1 MKNNPENVAYNIRQN
16 LYVGLIHHPVYN
28 KFGDVVTTSITNLDI
43 HDISRTCLTFGVT
56 KFFII
61 NPLQTQKQIY
71 ERITKFWQSD
81 IANHYNPDR
90 VNALSIIDYAYDL
103 ESAIKQINSQE
114 EECAVVSTTAAEL
127 DGQLKVKDF
136 GQLDKPVFL
145 LFGTGNG
152 LTNEIHEQADHV
164 LEPIKG
170 VGDYNHLSVRSAV
183 AIILHNLTSDKYRS
197 NNGLSS

>member
-1 MKNNPENVAYNIRQN
+1 MKHN
-16 LYVGLIHHPVYN
+16 LYVGLVHHPVYN

-43 HDISRTCLTFGVT
+43 HDISRSCITFGVK

-61 NPLQTQKQIY
+61 NPLETQKQIY
-71 ERITKFWQSD
+71 ERILKFWQSE

-114 EECAVVSTTAAEL
+114 EDCAVVTTTATEL
-127 DGQLKVKDF
+127 DGQLKMINF
-136 GQLDKPVFL
+136 GQLNKPVFL

-152 LTNEIHEQADHV
+152 LINEIHVEADHV

-183 AIILHNLTSDKYRS
+183 AIILHKLTSDK
-197 NNGLSS
+197 